1 MGRIVWSPK
10 KEHVLSSQMWDF
22 MLEVNEKHNTRLKGY
37 DDLYSW
43 TIAHPHLFWND
54 IWEYCDIIHSLP
66 FSQVVEDF
74 TSMPGAK
81 WFPSA
86 RLNFAENL
94 LRFRDDNP
102 ALVFRGED
110 KIERTLSYKELFS
123 LVAKTSSALKSAGV
137 SSGDRVTGFIPN
149 IPEAVIAMLAAASIG
164 AVWSSSSPDFGIKGV
179 LDRFSQIKPKVLFAA
194 NGYFYNGKHFDSLE
208 KLKGILNQ
216 LPSVERVVIIPY
228 TKESPRISSIPN
240 AVLYDDFISGEKAN
254 TIEFNQLPFDH
265 PLYIMYSSGTTGLP
279 KSIVHSAGGTLIQHV
294 KELCLH
300 TNLTRKDTIFYFTTC
315 GWMMW
320 NWLVSSLAVGAT
332 VVLYDGSPFYPN
344 SGAMWKLTEELGI
357 TIFGTSAKFI
367 AASENAGVIP
377 HKHFDLSKLK
387 VILSTGSPLIEE
399 NFDYIYR
406 DVKTDVQLSSI
417 SGGTDIISCFALGNP
432 ILPVYRGELQCRG
445 LGMAVDSFDK
455 NGNTLRNRKGE
466 LVCKKTFPSMPVYF
480 WNDPDGQKYHDAY
493 FGVYPGIWSHGDYIT
508 INDHGGVKIFGRSDA
523 TLNPGGVRIGT
534 AEIYRIVEGFSEIAD
549 SLVVGQDWEGDERII
564 LFVKLAEGVSFSKI
578 LSGSISD
585 AIRKNCSPR
594 HVPEKI
600 LETKDIPYTI
610 SGKKVEIAV
619 RKIIS
624 GEDIN
629 HRDALSNPESLDF
642 YIDLIELRS

>member
-1 MGRIVWSPK
+1 MGKIVWSPK
-10 KEHVLSSQMWDF
+10 KEHILSSQMWDF
-22 MLEVNEKHNTRLKGY
+22 MLTVNEKHNIQLKGY

-43 TIAHPHLFWND
+43 TIENPQLFWDD
-54 IWEYCDIIHSLP
+54 IWEYCDIIHSFP
-66 FSQVVEDF
+66 YTQVVDDM
-74 TSMPGAK
+74 TSMLGAK

-102 ALVFRGED
+102 ALVFRRED
-110 KIERTLSYKELFS
+110 KLERTLSYKDLFS
-123 LVAKTSSALKSAGV
+123 LVAQTSSALKSAGV
-137 SSGDRVTGFIPN
+137 TSGDRVAGFIPN

-179 LDRFSQIKPKVLFAA
+179 LDRFSQIEPKVLFASD
-194 NGYFYNGKHFDSLE
+194 GYYYNGKRFDSLK
-208 KLKGILNQ
+208 KLKGILKQ
-216 LPSVERVVIIPY
+216 LPSVEKVVIIPY
-228 TKESPRISSIPN
+228 TNKSPDISSLSN
-240 AVLYDDFISGEKAN
+240 AVLYDELIYGGNAS

-279 KSIVHSAGGTLIQHV
+279 KSIVHSAGGTLIQHM

-344 SGAMWKLTEELGI
+344 SEAMWKLTEELGI

-367 AASENAGVIP
+367 AASENAGVKP
-377 HKHFDLSKLK
+377 NDRFNLSNLK
-387 VILSTGSPLIEE
+387 VILSTGSPLVEE

-445 LGMAVDSFDK
+445 LGMAVDSFDE
-455 NGNTLRNRKGE
+455 NGNSLLNRKGE
-466 LVCKKTFPSMPVYF
+466 LVCKKAFPSMPVYF
-480 WNDPDGQKYHDAY
+480 WNDPNRQKYHDAY
-493 FGVYPGIWSHGDYIT
+493 FDVYPGIWSHGDYIT
-508 INDHGGVKIFGRSDA
+508 LNDHGGVNIFGRSDA

-549 SLVVGQDWEGDERII
+549 SLVVGQNWEGDERII
-564 LFVKLAEGVSFSKI
+564 LFVKLGKEISFSNK
-578 LSGSISD
+578 LSESISD

-594 HVPEKI
+594 HVPAKI

-624 GEDIN
+624 GEDVTN
-629 HRDALSNPESLDF
+629 RDALANPESLDF
-642 YIDLIELRS
+642 YKNLTALQS